1 MKFTQEQFDYMQS
14 SFAEL
19 SESEKEMLRKAIRSD
34 VGRVIGKVMGPDFV
48 SFMGMLRTPRRG
60 IASPR

>member
-14 SFAEL
+14 SFVEL

-34 VGRVIGKVMGPDFV
+34 VGRVIGKVMGPDFI
-48 SFMGMLRTPRRG
+48 SFMGLLRAPRRG

>member
-1 MKFTQEQFDYMQS
+1 MKFTQEQFSYMEDQFNS
-14 SFAEL
+14 L
-19 SESEKEMLRKAIRSD
+19 TEKEKETLRQAARSD
-34 VGRVIGKVMGPDFV
+34 VGAVIGKVMGPDFV

>member
-34 VGRVIGKVMGPDFV
+34 VGRVIGKVMGPDFI
-48 SFMGMLRTPRRG
+48 SFMGLLRAPRRG